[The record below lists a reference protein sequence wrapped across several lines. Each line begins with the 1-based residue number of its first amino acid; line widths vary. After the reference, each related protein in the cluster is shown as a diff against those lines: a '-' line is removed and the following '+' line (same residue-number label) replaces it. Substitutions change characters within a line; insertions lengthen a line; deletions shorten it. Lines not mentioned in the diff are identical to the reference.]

1 MLWNHFWFTSE
12 SASASLSVKA
22 FAQND
27 IPNSWLGCLIHV
39 NKTWALN
46 LRHCL
51 ENFVSKELFSNL
63 KFHPHFLHL
72 HSIHNLMF
80 QITKTAKHS
89 VKHFPGRFTISLLA
103 KSHRSS
109 DKAIR
114 TLLGFPA
121 ETLCAVCR
129 LCRCFVI
136 PLSFPVSV
144 YGAVWITEHGTWSEK
159 WSKTLGPD
167 SFQFACAKR

>member
-1 MLWNHFWFTSE
+1 MTSQI
-12 SASASLSVKA
+12 AGWVFLST
-22 FAQND
+22 
-27 IPNSWLGCLIHV
+27 S

-51 ENFVSKELFSNL
+51 ENFGSKELCSNL

-89 VKHFPGRFTISLLA
+89 VKHVPGRFTISLLA

-114 TLLGFPA
+114 DPA
-121 ETLCAVCR
+121 GLSCRNPLCY
-129 LCRCFVI
+129 
-136 PLSFPVSV
+136 LSFVSLFCHPFIV
-144 YGAVWITEHGTWSEK
+144 SCGRCMVLYESLNMAHEVKSDPRRLAQVLSNLLVQNDRTYFHTNKELINHQ
-159 WSKTLGPD
+159 
-167 SFQFACAKR
+167 SFA